1 MWRADVSDS
10 QTEWWAPARPG
21 ASEAPAPE
29 TRRARDRG
37 RGRARAERARKARR
51 RRTTWV
57 VLVVL
62 LLVGGAGYLVWSML
76 DGMFEGSGTS
86 ASPTDFPGP
95 GHGSVEIVVNPGDS
109 GKAIGQTLKDAG
121 VVASVSAFVS
131 AYAAN
136 PGATGIQP
144 GTYSMLLEIPAAD
157 AVTSLL
163 NPATRVETKLTVV
176 EGKTA
181 KEIFAV
187 IADKLGVS
195 AEDVE
200 AAVGDGSAIGLPAE
214 AQGDVEGWLFPAT
227 YVVQPD
233 DDAVAVLSAMT
244 AKTVQVLNDLGVPE
258 EDRETVLIKAS
269 LVEREG
275 KLEEDRPKI
284 ARTIENRLD
293 EDWTLGIDAA
303 VAYGAGVN
311 GTKLTQEMLNDTT
324 NPYNLRKIKGL
335 PPTPIASPGTASIE
349 AVLHPAEGD
358 WMYWC
363 TPNLDTGVTVFSET
377 EAEHAQCVAD
387 LNAWLEENPQ

>member
-1 MWRADVSDS
+1 VETHVSDS

-21 ASEAPAPE
+21 ASETPAPE
-29 TRRARDRG
+29 ARRSRDRG
-37 RGRARAERARKARR
+37 HGRARAERARKARR

-76 DGMFEGSGTS
+76 DGMFDSSGNS
-86 ASPTDFPGP
+86 ASATDFPGP
-95 GHGSVEIVVNPGDS
+95 GHGSVDIVVNPGDS

-181 KEIFAV
+181 EEILAV
-187 IADKLGVS
+187 VAEKLDVPV
-195 AEDVE
+195 EDVE
-200 AAVGDGSAIGLPAE
+200 KAVGDGSAIGLPKE
-214 AQGDVEGWLFPAT
+214 ANGSLEGWLFPAT
-227 YVVQPD
+227 YVIQPD
-233 DDAVAVLSAMT
+233 DDAVTVLSAMT
-244 AKTVQVLNDLGVPE
+244 AKTVQVLTDRGVAE
-258 EDRETVLIKAS
+258 KDRETVLIKAS

-275 KLEEDRPKI
+275 KLDEDRPKI
-284 ARTIENRLD
+284 ARTIENRL
-293 EDWTLGIDAA
+293 EQDWRLDIDAA

-311 GTKLTQEMLNDTT
+311 GTQLTQAMLDDTT
-324 NPYNLRKIKGL
+324 NPYNLRRLKGL
-335 PPTPIASPGTASIE
+335 PPTPIASPGTASID
-349 AVLHPAEGD
+349 AVLNPADGD

-377 EAEHAQCVAD
+377 DAEHAQCVAD

>member
-21 ASEAPAPE
+21 AAETPAPE
-29 TRRARDRG
+29 ARPTRS

-76 DGMFEGSGTS
+76 DGMFDGGGTS

-95 GHGSVEIVVNPGDS
+95 GHGSVEIVINPGDS

-131 AYAAN
+131 AYGAN

-163 NPATRVETKLTVV
+163 NPATKVEEKLTVA
-176 EGKTA
+176 EGRTA
-181 KEIFAV
+181 EQIFALV
-187 IADKLGVS
+187 AEKLGASV
-195 AEDVE
+195 EDVT
-200 AAVGDGSAIGLPAE
+200 AAVGDGSAIGLPAV
-214 AQGDVEGWLFPAT
+214 AKGNPEGWLFPAT
-227 YVVQPD
+227 YAVQPD
-233 DDAVAVLSAMT
+233 DDAVSVLSAMV
-244 AKTVQVLNDLGVPE
+244 AKTLQVLDDLGVAE

-275 KLEEDRPKI
+275 KLDEDRPKI
-284 ARTIENRLD
+284 ARTIENRLED
-293 EDWTLGIDAA
+293 DWTLGIDAA
-303 VAYGAGVN
+303 VAYGAKIS
-311 GTKLTQEMLNDTT
+311 GTKLTKAELQDAS
-324 NPYNLRKIKGL
+324 NPYNLRVHKGL
-335 PPTPIASPGTASIE
+335 PPTPIASPGTASIK
-349 AVLHPAEGD
+349 AVLEPADGD

-363 TPNLDTGVTVFSET
+363 TTNLDTGLTLFSET
-377 EAEHAQCVAD
+377 EAEHAQCVAEM
-387 LNAWLEENPQ
+387 NAWLEENPR

>member
-1 MWRADVSDS
+1 MSDS
-10 QTEWWAPARPG
+10 QTEWWAPARPV
-21 ASEAPAPE
+21 ANEAPAPE
-29 TRRARDRG
+29 TPTRARG
-37 RGRARAERARKARR
+37 GSRGRARAERARKARR
-51 RRTTWV
+51 RRTAWVV
-57 VLVVL
+57 VLVL
-62 LLVGGAGYLVWSML
+62 LLLGGAVYGVWNVLGGMI
-76 DGMFEGSGTS
+76 DGGGRS
-86 ASPTDFPGP
+86 ASPTDYPGP

-136 PGATGIQP
+136 PAATGIQP

-163 NPATRVETKLTVV
+163 NPATRVESKLTVA

-181 KEIFAV
+181 EEIFALV
-187 IADKLGVS
+187 AEAVGS
-195 AEDVE
+195 TPEDVKS
-200 AAVGDGSAIGLPAE
+200 AAGDGSAIGLPKE
-214 AQGDVEGWLFPAT
+214 AKGQLEGWLYPAT

-244 AKTVQVLNDLGVPE
+244 AKTVQVLSDLGVPE
-258 EDRETVLIKAS
+258 ADRETVLIKAS

-275 KLEEDRPKI
+275 KLPEDRPKI
-284 ARTIENRLD
+284 ARTIENRLAK
-293 EDWTLGIDAA
+293 DWRLDIDAA

-311 GTKLTQEMLNDTT
+311 GTQLTKAMLEDTS
-324 NPYNLRKIKGL
+324 NPYNLRRLKGL
-335 PPTPIASPGTASIE
+335 PPTPIASPGEESIS
-349 AVLHPAEGD
+349 AVLNPADGD

-363 TPNLDTGVTVFSET
+363 TPNLDTGVTVFSVT

-387 LNAWLEENPQ
+387 LNAWLEENPR